1 MEHNKQMIPRTEKR
15 YINGTVLLH
24 VGKRQGIITAD

>member
-1 MEHNKQMIPRTEKR
+1 MEHNKQMILRTENR

-24 VGKRQGIITAD
+24 IGERQGIKTAD